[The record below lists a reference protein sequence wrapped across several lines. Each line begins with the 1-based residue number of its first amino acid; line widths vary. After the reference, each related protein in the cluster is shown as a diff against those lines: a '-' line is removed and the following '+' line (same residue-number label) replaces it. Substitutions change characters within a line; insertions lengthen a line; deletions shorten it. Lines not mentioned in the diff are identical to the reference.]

1 MIRLLFFLGCAAP
14 MLWCQAE
21 GRYHYASMTVK
32 SGVAFQALVRSGT
45 VSVGQQ
51 PGARFTLDH
60 PAAPGQALSLV
71 ASQSGSLLA
80 GSPAAGAP
88 ELFVAMRAA
97 EAGQPVTLAPGE
109 WSAVM
114 IAVPG
119 GKPRGLSTA
128 FVDFRVASSGA
139 ILNASLVAHQAA
151 VDDVCRSEAIVLQP
165 GALEILGIK
174 HELLMAAAGDMFL
187 GISTA
192 PAHPSLLIAVRRD
205 PDVSTVWVRGAY
217 VLAEIGARNS
227 FSFAPD
233 HARFFGTMGTVEA
246 NGGQARVSQQ
256 VTLADSA
263 LQFRGSAAY
272 MVSAGGAGAFSPRL
286 EQRRRNLAVGPDGSM
301 FITAQVAEAGQ
312 LSLLHGVGVGIR
324 VAEFPP
330 PSLAPRATAQGSV
343 VSLYGSNLEGTRV
356 FIGGQPAEIVQAWP
370 NQVNVKLAAAPTSPL
385 SVELE
390 WQRGRTAAVPVAL
403 AATPPDFAAA
413 PASPGGLN
421 PPAQPGSPG
430 DTIDLGISGGAL
442 PPGFAVLFDG
452 VPGHVVSSALAAG
465 VTQLKV
471 TLPKSLTPSP
481 QVNVALAVPGHY
493 VDLGDIAVS
502 RPRAAAHAVSH

>member
-1 MIRLLFFLGCAAP
+1 MIRLLFCLGCAAP

-21 GRYHYASMTVK
+21 GRYHYASLTVK
-32 SGVAFQALVRSGT
+32 SGVAFQALVHSGT
-45 VSVGQQ
+45 ISVGKQA
-51 PGARFTLDH
+51 GARFTMEH

-80 GSPAAGAP
+80 GAPTAGAP

-97 EAGQPVTLAPGE
+97 EVGQPVTLAPGE

-114 IAVPG
+114 IAVAG

-128 FVDFRVASSGA
+128 FIDFTVASSGA
-139 ILNASLVAHQAA
+139 NMNASLVAHQAA
-151 VDDVCRSEAIVLQP
+151 VDDMCRREAIVLQP

-174 HELLMAAAGDMFL
+174 YELLMAAAGDMFL
-187 GISTA
+187 AVSTA
-192 PAHPSLLIAVRRD
+192 PAHPSLLIALRRD
-205 PDVSTVWVRGAY
+205 PDVSTMWMRGVYA
-217 VLAEIGARNS
+217 LAEIGARNS

-233 HARFFGTMGTVEA
+233 QARFFGTMGTVEA

-263 LQFRGSAAY
+263 VQFRGSAAY
-272 MVSAGGAGAFSPRL
+272 MVTAGGAGAFSPRL

-330 PSLAPRATAQGSV
+330 PSLAPRATAQGNV
-343 VSLYGSNLEGTRV
+343 VSLYGRNLEGTRV
-356 FIGGQPAEIVQAWP
+356 FIGGQPAAIVQAWP
-370 NQVNVKLAAAPTSPL
+370 NQVNIKLATAPASPL
-385 SVELE
+385 TVELE
-390 WQRGRTAAVPVAL
+390 WQRGRTSAVSVAL
-403 AATPPDFAAA
+403 AAAPPDFAAA
-413 PASPGGLN
+413 PASPGGLI
-421 PPAQPGSPG
+421 PPAQPGAPG
-430 DTIDLGISGGAL
+430 DTIEIGITGAAL
-442 PPGFAVLFDG
+442 PSGFAVLFDG
-452 VPGHVVSSALAAG
+452 VPGHVVSSALAG
-465 VTQLKV
+465 GSTQLKV
-471 TLPKSLTPSP
+471 TLPKSLTPSV

-502 RPRAAAHAVSH
+502 RPRSVTPASH